1 MSGLPNIMT
10 SGQITLRDSKIS
22 GYLNREGSPSGI
34 SKERLEIMMYALEG
48 NRPTPRIE
56 LASQRPN

>member
-22 GYLNREGSPSGI
+22 GYLNREGSPTGI

-56 LASQRPN
+56 